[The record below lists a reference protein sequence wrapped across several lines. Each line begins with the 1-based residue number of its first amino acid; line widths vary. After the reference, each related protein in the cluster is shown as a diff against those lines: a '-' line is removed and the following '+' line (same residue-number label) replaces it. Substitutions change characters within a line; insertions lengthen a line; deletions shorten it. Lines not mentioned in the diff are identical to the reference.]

1 MKNARNQKDIGAGC
15 TPVETPRR
23 RSSAP
28 PTSRKGAFGRPFAFR
43 GLRPNTP
50 NARNGPVPK
59 ASPVGTLTRMA
70 WEHATPKDESASAYG
85 VQRLAAAWEACVSRL
100 ERRAGATVAF
110 TR

>member
-1 MKNARNQKDIGAGC
+1 
-15 TPVETPRR
+15 
-23 RSSAP
+23 
-28 PTSRKGAFGRPFAFR
+28 
-43 GLRPNTP
+43 
-50 NARNGPVPK
+50 
-59 ASPVGTLTRMA
+59 MA